1 MPLMKKITR
10 EKRERDVQ
18 RGIKNRI
25 KSPKNKRNR
34 KYISIKNKNIVSNWL
49 KKAIDQGLNAVVHT
63 NRRVVLELPEKMN
76 FYKDYELTTLHLMAI
91 RHLSTKSRK
100 SVKLYRLSS
109 VNFDNLK
116 SISTSAALVLTA
128 ELSKWDDTIRQKL
141 TPRTDNWDD
150 NIFRKL
156 HDLGFF
162 GLFNRPPTK
171 KILPSAERNE
181 NIKIVEYIKGEC
193 GDSKKTRELKKAII
207 KIVGEKVEKWTFLH
221 SGIDEAITNVTHHA
235 YPEGTQFYQ
244 KEKKWYLTG
253 SYNRATN
260 ELKVVFYDQ
269 GIGIPKSLPTSKVW
283 EKALD
288 VLSILPIADRKKD
301 AAMLKAA
308 IQLDRT
314 STEKTDR
321 GKGLQDLL
329 EFVRKREDGYLSILS
344 AKGLYKLTLNR
355 AKETSK
361 SKHFMNAIDGTLII
375 WSVTLD

>member
-1 MPLMKKITR
+1 MKKITR
-10 EKRERDVQ
+10 KKRERDVQ

-25 KSPKNKRNR
+25 KVPKNKKSR
-34 KYISIKNKNIVSNWL
+34 KYTSIKDKSFVSNWL
-49 KKAIDQGLNAVVHT
+49 KKAMDRGLNAKIYK

-76 FYKDYELTTLHLMAI
+76 FYQDYELTTLHLMAI
-91 RHLSTKSRK
+91 RHLSTKSRR
-100 SVKLYRLSS
+100 SVKIHRLSS
-109 VNFDNLK
+109 VNFDHLK

-162 GLFNRPPTK
+162 GLFTRPPTK
-171 KILPSAERNE
+171 KILPNATLNE
-181 NIKIVEYIKGEC
+181 SINIVKYIKGEC
-193 GDSKKTRELKKAII
+193 GDSRKTRELKQAII
-207 KIVGEKVEKWTFLH
+207 NIVGDNVNKWTFLH

-235 YPEGTQFYQ
+235 YPEDTKFYQ
-244 KEKKWYLTG
+244 KEKQWYLTG
-253 SYNRATN
+253 SYNRDTH

-283 EKALD
+283 EKALE
-288 VLSILPIADRKKD
+288 VLSRLPSVDRKKD

-308 IQLDRT
+308 VQLDRT
-314 STEKTDR
+314 STEKSDR

-344 AKGLYKLTLNR
+344 AKGLYKLTL
-355 AKETSK
+355 KEEQETSK
-361 SKHFMNAIDGTLII
+361 SEHFQNAIDGTLII